1 MITVKIK
8 QKGQVTLP
16 MSVRKELNLQ
26 EGDLLELA
34 VQKGSIVLQP
44 RELTAR
50 SSRKATKKPE
60 GLMSYFGA
68 GKGLFKSPE
77 EADAYIRKE
86 RAAWTSKR

>member
-1 MITVKIK
+1 MSTVRIK

-26 EGDLLELA
+26 EGDLLELG

-44 RELTAR
+44 RDLTAR
-50 SSRKATKKPE
+50 RQRRTSKKS
-60 GLMSYFGA
+60 GLMSYFGS
-68 GKGLFKSPE
+68 GKGLFNSPE
-77 EADAYIRKE
+77 EVDAYVRKE